1 MLDNEL
7 KQHGSLNDEMVASK
21 KKAEFFQNLLEA
33 QRNNALIDKYNAMN
47 SISGLIP
54 SSGADGQLRQRTK
67 QMHEK
72 KLAKCERDIRAELL
86 QGSENAKDNAAT
98 EKVGKNYQDIVKYHN
113 LLQENLTK
121 DMVGLTKMLK
131 HNATVSNEIIKKDN
145 ELLEKTSSTAST
157 ELTKLQKNTNKIR
170 EFANAAC
177 EYATWILLFLVIF
190 SFFGAV
196 IFMRIMKKRS

>member
-1 MLDNEL
+1 MLEGEQ

-21 KKAEFFQNLLEA
+21 KKAEFFKSLLEA
-33 QRNNALIDKYNAMN
+33 QRNNALLDKFSAIN

-54 SSGADGQLRQRTK
+54 SSGTDVQLRQRTK

-86 QGSENAKDNAAT
+86 NGADKADQQSESQKNS
-98 EKVGKNYQDIVKYHN
+98 KNYQDVVKYHS

-131 HNATVSNEIIKKDN
+131 HNATISNEIIKKDN
-145 ELLEKTSSTAST
+145 ELLEKTSNTAST

-177 EYATWILLFLVIF
+177 EYATWIVLFLVIF

-196 IFMRIMKKRS
+196 IFMRILRKK